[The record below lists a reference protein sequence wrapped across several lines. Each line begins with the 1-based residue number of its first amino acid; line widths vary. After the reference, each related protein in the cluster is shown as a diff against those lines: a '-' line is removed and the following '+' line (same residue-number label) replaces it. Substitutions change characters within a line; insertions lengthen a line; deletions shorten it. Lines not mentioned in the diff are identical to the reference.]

1 MADTNTTT
9 EKYKKEIHT
18 LTESGCGV
26 MFTRTRE
33 PFRAMEAIHELAFS
47 EGLEYGQ
54 WDVINGWRVYS
65 PSSPPNTPPVEQ
77 KIKEA
82 LGAMKWLM
90 DVDGGW
96 TAEGCKAP
104 GYFVMHAIHP
114 WLANTPAI
122 VELLRQYVRHFPVLS
137 KKMCLLIVVPES
149 SNLPEELVHDIP
161 TVDFDLPSISEMSE
175 LFKYTIGSVV
185 PDGEEV
191 PEMFTA
197 DERETIA
204 AAAGGLTQMEAEV
217 AFSRAIV
224 ENKTAGESIDT
235 IAFADFNKVVL
246 DAKTEIIKQSEVL
259 ELMEPVDMSEVGGL
273 DQLKEWINLA
283 SVAFSEEARA
293 FGVDAPAGIAAI
305 GVPGTGKT
313 LIGKAIATTLGQ
325 PLVKF
330 DVSKCFGS
338 LVGQSESRVRSAL
351 KQLEAMGRVT
361 VLFDEIDKSLGGSHQ
376 GGGDSG
382 VSKRVLGAILTFM
395 QETKAPIFPIYT
407 ANRTD
412 SLPPE
417 LLRKGRL
424 DEVFAVMPPNRI
436 EREAI
441 FKIHLKKRKQSLR
454 TIKDLDVAV
463 RASKGYVSAELEAAV
478 KEAVK
483 VAFHT
488 RVPVTGQL
496 LADMLSEMRPLSQA
510 FPEDFARMSEWAKNN
525 ARAASSPCEDDEDED
540 KVPTVEAPRKRRV
553 NAR

>member
-1 MADTNTTT
+1 MNTSDQYKT
-9 EKYKKEIHT
+9 E
-18 LTESGCGV
+18 LSVLSRSGCGV

-33 PFRAMEAIHELAFS
+33 PYRAMDAIKELAFA
-47 EGLEYGQ
+47 EAIPFGQ
-54 WDVINGWRVYS
+54 WDAVNGWRIS
-65 PSSPPNTPPVEQ
+65 RPSDAPGAKPHAQ
-77 KIKEA
+77 KTLDPLA
-82 LGAMKWLM
+82 AMKWLM
-90 DVDGGW
+90 NVDGGW
-96 TAEGCKAP
+96 EPEGWQAP
-104 GYFVMHAIHP
+104 GFFVMHAIHP
-114 WLANTPAI
+114 WLEKAPAM
-122 VELLRQYVRHFPVLS
+122 VELLRQYVRVFPTMS
-137 KKMCLLIVVPES
+137 KKMRMVVIVPEHV
-149 SNLPEELVHDIP
+149 NLPDELTHDIP
-161 TVDFDLPSISEMSE
+161 TVDFDLPSIEEMSD
-175 LFKYTIGSVV
+175 LLQYIVGSS
-185 PDGEEV
+185 V
-191 PEMFTA
+191 PEGHAVPELYTRG
-197 DERETIA
+197 ERETIS
-204 AAAGGLTQMEAEV
+204 AAAGGLTQMEAEL

-224 ENKTAGESIDT
+224 ENKSPEDSIDS
-235 IAFADFNKVVL
+235 IPFDKFNGTVL
-246 DAKTEIIKQSEVL
+246 DAKTEVVKQSEVL

-273 DQLKEWINLA
+273 DQLKEWIDNA
-283 SVAFSEEARA
+283 ACAFSEDARE
-293 FGVDAPAGIAAI
+293 FGVDAPAGIAAV
-305 GVPGTGKT
+305 GPPGTGKT
-313 LIGKAIATTLGQ
+313 LIGKAIASRLGQ

-424 DEVFAVMPPNRI
+424 DEVFAVMPPNKE

-441 FKIHLKKRKQSLR
+441 LRIHLRKRKQNVR
-454 TIKDLDVAV
+454 KIKDIDVAV

-483 VAFHT
+483 VAFV
-488 RVPVTGQL
+488 RKVEVTGKL
-496 LADMLSEMRPLSQA
+496 IAEMLGEMRPLAEA

-525 ARAASSPCEDDEDED
+525 ARLASSSSEEEEV
-540 KVPTVEAPRKRRV
+540 KAVPSMQEASAPRRR
-553 NAR
+553 RIGQ

>member
-1 MADTNTTT
+1 MQTSD
-9 EKYKKEIHT
+9 KYKKE
-18 LTESGCGV
+18 LRNLSESGCGV

-33 PFRAMEAIHELAFS
+33 PYRAMEAIKEMAFV
-47 EGLEYGQ
+47 ENIPFGQ
-54 WDVINGWRVYS
+54 WDAVNGWRVFR
-65 PSSPPNTPPVEQ
+65 PADAPGAKPHNQ
-77 KIKEA
+77 KTTDPLA
-82 LGAMKWLM
+82 AMKWLM
-90 DVDGGW
+90 NVDGGW
-96 TAEGCKAP
+96 EPEGWQAP

-114 WLANTPAI
+114 WLEKAPAM
-122 VELLRQYVRHFPVLS
+122 VELLRQYVRVFPTMS
-137 KKMCLLIVVPES
+137 KRMRMVIVVPEHVS
-149 SNLPEELVHDIP
+149 LPDELQHDIP
-161 TVDFDLPSISEMSE
+161 TVDFDLPSIEEM
-175 LFKYTIGSVV
+175 GSLLSYIV
-185 PDGEEV
+185 ESSV
-191 PEMFTA
+191 PEGQAVPELYTKG
-197 DERETIA
+197 ERETIA
-204 AAAGGLTQMEAEV
+204 AAAGGLTQMEAEL

-224 ENKTAGESIDT
+224 ENKAPGDPVDEIP
-235 IAFADFNKVVL
+235 FAKFNGVVL
-246 DAKTEIIKQSEVL
+246 AAKTEVVKQSEVL

-273 DQLKEWINLA
+273 DQLKEWINNAA
-283 SVAFSEEARA
+283 SAFTEEARD
-293 FGVDAPAGIAAI
+293 FGVDAPAGSAAV
-305 GVPGTGKT
+305 GPPGTGKT

-424 DEVFAVMPPNRI
+424 DEVFAVMPPNRE

-441 FKIHLKKRKQSLR
+441 FRIHLRKRKQNPR
-454 TIKDLDVAV
+454 KIKDLAVAV
-463 RASKGYVSAELEAAV
+463 RASRGYVSAELEAAV

-483 VAFHT
+483 VAFV
-488 RVPVTGQL
+488 RKVEVTGKL
-496 LADMLSEMRPLSQA
+496 IAEMLGEMRPLAEA

-525 ARAASSPCEDDEDED
+525 ARLASSPSEEDDAEQDAPALQE
-540 KVPTVEAPRKRRV
+540 VSAPRRRRIG
-553 NAR
+553 A

>member
-1 MADTNTTT
+1 MNTTD
-9 EKYKKEIHT
+9 KYKKEIRT
-18 LTESGCGV
+18 LSESGCGV

-33 PFRAMEAIHELAFS
+33 PYRAVEAIHELAFA
-47 EGLEYGQ
+47 EGLPFGR
-54 WDVINGWRVYS
+54 WDVINGWVVNR
-65 PSSPPNTPPVEQ
+65 PSDAVGAKPEQ
-77 KIKEA
+77 QKVFDP
-82 LGAMKWLM
+82 LSAMKWLM

-96 TAEGCKAP
+96 TEENQKAP

-114 WLANTPAI
+114 WMEKFPAI
-122 VELLRQYVRHFPVLS
+122 IELLRQYVRILPTMS
-137 KKMCLLIVVPES
+137 KRMRLILVVPEHV
-149 SNLPEELVHDIP
+149 NLSDELSHDIP
-161 TVDFDLPSISEMSE
+161 TVDFDLPSIEEMGD
-175 LFKYTIGSVV
+175 LFHYVVGSTV
-185 PDGEEV
+185 GEGEV
-191 PEMFTA
+191 APEMFTNG
-197 DERETIA
+197 ERETVS
-204 AAAGGLTQMEAEV
+204 AAAGGLTQMEAEL

-224 ENKTAGESIDT
+224 ENKLPEEAIDT
-235 IAFADFNKVVL
+235 IPFAKFNRTVL

-273 DQLKEWINLA
+273 DILKEWIN
-283 SVAFSEEARA
+283 VAALSFSEEARA
-293 FGVDAPAGIAAI
+293 FGVGAPAGIAAI
-305 GVPGTGKT
+305 GPPGTGKT
-313 LIGKAIATTLGQ
+313 LIGKAIATVLGQ

-382 VSKRVLGAILTFM
+382 VSQRVLGAILTFM

-424 DEVFAVMPPNRI
+424 DEVFAVMPPNRE

-441 FKIHLKKRKQSLR
+441 LRIHLKKRKQSLR
-454 TIKDLDVAV
+454 GVKDLSIAV
-463 RASKGYVSAELEAAV
+463 TRSKGYVSAELEAGV

-483 VAFHT
+483 FAFVKK
-488 RVPVTGQL
+488 VPVTGQL
-496 LADMLSEMRPLSQA
+496 IADMLGQMRPLAEA
-510 FPEDFARMSEWAKNN
+510 FPEDFARMSEWAKAN
-525 ARAASSPCEDDEDED
+525 ARLASSPSEE
-540 KVPTVEAPRKRRV
+540 VPVEAASTEASPRRRRIG
-553 NAR
+553 NK

>member
-1 MADTNTTT
+1 MQTSD
-9 EKYKKEIHT
+9 KYKKE
-18 LTESGCGV
+18 LRNLSESGCGV

-33 PFRAMEAIHELAFS
+33 PYRAMEAIKEMAFV
-47 EGLEYGQ
+47 ENIPFGQ
-54 WDVINGWRVYS
+54 WDAVNGWRVFR
-65 PSSPPNTPPVEQ
+65 PADAPGAKPHNQ
-77 KIKEA
+77 KTTDPLA
-82 LGAMKWLM
+82 AMKWLM
-90 DVDGGW
+90 NVDGGW
-96 TAEGCKAP
+96 EPEGWQAP

-114 WLANTPAI
+114 WLEKAPAM
-122 VELLRQYVRHFPVLS
+122 VELLRQYVRVFPTMS
-137 KKMCLLIVVPES
+137 KRMRMVIVVPEHVS
-149 SNLPEELVHDIP
+149 LPDELQHDIP
-161 TVDFDLPSISEMSE
+161 TVDFDLPSIEEM
-175 LFKYTIGSVV
+175 GSLLSYIV
-185 PDGEEV
+185 ESSV
-191 PEMFTA
+191 PEGQAVPELYTKG
-197 DERETIA
+197 ERETIA
-204 AAAGGLTQMEAEV
+204 AAAGGLTQMEAEL

-224 ENKTAGESIDT
+224 ENKAPGDPVDEIP
-235 IAFADFNKVVL
+235 FAKFNGVVL
-246 DAKTEIIKQSEVL
+246 AAKTEVVKQSEVL

-273 DQLKEWINLA
+273 DQLKEWINNAA
-283 SVAFSEEARA
+283 SAFTEEARD
-293 FGVDAPAGIAAI
+293 FGVDAPAGIAAV
-305 GVPGTGKT
+305 GPPGTGKT

-424 DEVFAVMPPNRI
+424 DEVFAVMPPNRE

-441 FKIHLKKRKQSLR
+441 FRIHLRKRKQNPR
-454 TIKDLDVAV
+454 KIKDLAVAV
-463 RASKGYVSAELEAAV
+463 RASRGYVSAELEAAV

-483 VAFHT
+483 VAFV
-488 RVPVTGQL
+488 RKVEVTGKL
-496 LADMLSEMRPLSQA
+496 IAEMLGEMRPLAEA

-525 ARAASSPCEDDEDED
+525 ARLASSPSEEDDAEQDAPALQE
-540 KVPTVEAPRKRRV
+540 VSAPRRRRIG
-553 NAR
+553 A

>member
-1 MADTNTTT
+1 MQTSD
-9 EKYKKEIHT
+9 KYKKE
-18 LTESGCGV
+18 LRNLSESGCGV

-33 PFRAMEAIHELAFS
+33 PYRSMEAIKEMAFV
-47 EGLEYGQ
+47 ENIPFGQ
-54 WDVINGWRVYS
+54 WDAVNGWRIFR
-65 PSSPPNTPPVEQ
+65 PADAPGAKPHNQ
-77 KIKEA
+77 KTTDPLA
-82 LGAMKWLM
+82 AMKWLM
-90 DVDGGW
+90 NVDGGW
-96 TAEGCKAP
+96 EPEGWQAP

-114 WLANTPAI
+114 WLEKAPAM
-122 VELLRQYVRHFPVLS
+122 VELLRQYVRVFPTMS
-137 KKMCLLIVVPES
+137 KRMRMVIVVPEHVS
-149 SNLPEELVHDIP
+149 LPDELQHDIP
-161 TVDFDLPSISEMSE
+161 TVDFDLPSIEEM
-175 LFKYTIGSVV
+175 GSLLSYIV
-185 PDGEEV
+185 ESSV
-191 PEMFTA
+191 PEGQAVPELYTKG
-197 DERETIA
+197 ERETIA
-204 AAAGGLTQMEAEV
+204 AAAGGLTQMEAEL

-224 ENKTAGESIDT
+224 ENKAPGDPVDEIP
-235 IAFADFNKVVL
+235 FAKFNGVVL
-246 DAKTEIIKQSEVL
+246 AAKTEVVKQSEVL

-273 DQLKEWINLA
+273 DQLKEWINNAA
-283 SVAFSEEARA
+283 SAFTEEARD
-293 FGVDAPAGIAAI
+293 FGVDAPAGIAAV
-305 GVPGTGKT
+305 GPPGTGKT

-424 DEVFAVMPPNRI
+424 DEVFAVMPPNRE

-441 FKIHLKKRKQSLR
+441 FRIHLRKRKQNPR
-454 TIKDLDVAV
+454 KIKDLAIAV
-463 RASKGYVSAELEAAV
+463 RASRGYVSAELEAAV

-483 VAFHT
+483 VAFV
-488 RVPVTGQL
+488 RKVEVTGKL
-496 LADMLSEMRPLSQA
+496 IAEMLGEMRPLAEA

-525 ARAASSPCEDDEDED
+525 ARLASSPSEEDDAEQDAPALQE
-540 KVPTVEAPRKRRV
+540 VSAPRRRRIG
-553 NAR
+553 A